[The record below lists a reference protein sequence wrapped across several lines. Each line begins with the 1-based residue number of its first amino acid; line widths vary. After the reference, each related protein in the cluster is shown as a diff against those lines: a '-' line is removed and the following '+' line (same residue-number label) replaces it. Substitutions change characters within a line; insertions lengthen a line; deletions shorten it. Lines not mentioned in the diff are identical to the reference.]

1 MKKKKIVDGLG
12 MHYRNDDDFD
22 FNPIKQLRR
31 EKDLKENSWA
41 TFTLIIV
48 SICLNYIF
56 NVLFFSLPF
65 SSPLN
70 KRGCIHNPCMKTY

>member
-1 MKKKKIVDGLG
+1 MKKRIVDGLG

-31 EKDLKENSWA
+31 EEDLKEYSWA

-56 NVLFFSLPF
+56 LFPLL
-65 SSPLN
+65 LN
-70 KRGCIHNPCMKTY
+70 KRGCIHNPCMKTYYGSA